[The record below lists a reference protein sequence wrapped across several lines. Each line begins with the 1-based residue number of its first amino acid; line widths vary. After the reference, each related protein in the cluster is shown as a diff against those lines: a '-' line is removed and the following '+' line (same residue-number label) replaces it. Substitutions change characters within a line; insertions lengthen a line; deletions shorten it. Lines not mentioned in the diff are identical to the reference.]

1 MRVGINVWRPVEH
14 ALSGAARVAWPVLQS
29 LNQRFPAKTFQPAWA
44 PGPLLKSSERTK
56 PALGWPRRTDSLCP
70 QCVKVTRQR
79 ILSGEQSIE
88 SLVDDHTGEITAHI
102 LERDG
107 KVVIEK
113 TCPTHG
119 TFTDTLAIDP
129 AFLDAHREPVSRPRF
144 QGRRTR
150 PPRSRHIVHSAR
162 PRRGAHDRSHQ
173 PLQHDVRSM
182 FHGRESGR
190 LRP

>member
-1 MRVGINVWRPVEH
+1 MNVWRPVEH

-56 PALGWPRRTDSLCP
+56 PALGWPRSTDSLCP

-88 SLVDDHTGEITAHI
+88 SLVDDHTGEITRAHPRTRRQG
-102 LERDG
+102 RDREDLPHTRHVYRHARDRPG
-107 KVVIEK
+107 VSQ
-113 TCPTHG
+113 
-119 TFTDTLAIDP
+119 
-129 AFLDAHREPVSRPRF
+129 AHREPVSRPRL
-144 QGRRTR
+144 QGRRSR
-150 PPRSRHIVHSAR
+150 PPRSRHIVDSAW

-182 FHGRESGR
+182 FHGRESSR